1 MSDLYSYLSLFCSYP
16 ILMISVIYYCIGEEK
31 GRRKCTL
38 TLSIITPAEKNKPA
52 AKIFDEFFTDLGQS
66 VREKVCPWSKVFS

>member
-1 MSDLYSYLSLFCSYP
+1 
-16 ILMISVIYYCIGEEK
+16 MISVIYYCTGEEK

-38 TLSIITPAEKNKPA
+38 TLSIMPAEKNKPA

-66 VREKVCPWSKVFS
+66 VWEKVCPWSKVIS